1 VKLFVDTNV
10 LLDVLG
16 CREPHVADASAVWS
30 RIERGI
36 HEGYISAISFNNV
49 YYILRRSA
57 GRKAAREAVKLLR
70 DTFRIVPL
78 DEQTIHRAIDADIP
92 DFEDAVQ
99 FFSAIH
105 AQADCIITRNVQ
117 DFPGETIPAMS
128 PDEFLETD
136 SD

>member
-16 CREPHVADASAVWS
+16 RREPHVADASAVWS
-30 RIERGI
+30 RVERGI

-57 GRKAAREAVKLLR
+57 GPKAAREAVKLLR
-70 DTFRIVPL
+70 DTFRIIPL

-92 DFEDAVQ
+92 DFEDPVQ
-99 FFSAIH
+99 FFSAIQ
-105 AQADCIITRNVQ
+105 AQADCLITRNVRH
-117 DFPGETIPAMS
+117 FPADTIPAMS